1 MTCLLFD
8 EIGTHPK
15 YFTMI
20 SIAPFGSPLSYLSIF
35 AIVLAV
41 VGVALV
47 IAGLIALR
55 RARPWRFTM
64 RVLLG
69 GLLIAVGA
77 LAGAIAVGVQGYT
90 ALTRESVAA
99 RITVQPIAPQRF
111 QANFHFPDG
120 ATATYELAGD
130 EIYVDAH
137 ILKWKPIAGM
147 IGLHTLWSLDRVAGR
162 YRSIEQERSGART
175 VYRLSNEPTINLFAL
190 RQRFV
195 SLAPLYDAEYG
206 SASFVPA
213 DSPVEL
219 ELRVSPSGLLLRPVA
234 KVVQAVNAKR

>member
-1 MTCLLFD
+1 
-8 EIGTHPK
+8 
-15 YFTMI
+15 MI
-20 SIAPFGSPLSYLSIF
+20 SIAPFSGPLSYLSIF

-55 RARPWRFTM
+55 RARPWRFIM

-69 GLLIAVGA
+69 GLLIAVGG

-90 ALTRESVAA
+90 ALTLESVAA

-111 QANFHFPDG
+111 QANFRFPDG
-120 ATATYELAGD
+120 AIATYELAGD

-137 ILKWKPIAGM
+137 ILKWKPIASM

-175 VYRLSNEPTINLFAL
+175 VYRLNDEPAINLFAL

-213 DSPVEL
+213 DSPAEL
-219 ELRVSPSGLLLRPVA
+219 ELRVSSSGLLLRPVA
-234 KVVQAVNAKR
+234 KVVQAGNAKR